1 MSKKTIKELNKIE
14 RPRERLMRYGAG
26 KLSNAELL
34 SILLRTG
41 RKGQNVLEIS
51 KKILKKSG
59 EKNFGDI
66 KFEELKKYPGLGPVK
81 ACEIIACF
89 ELGRRFLKGKKLN
102 VYLSPE
108 DVWAELKDIR
118 ENKKEHFIVFYL
130 DTGNQEIKREIISVG
145 TLNYN
150 IVHPREV
157 FESAVKNLAAGII
170 LAHNHPSGSLEPS
183 PEDLS
188 LNKRLVEA
196 GKILGIQVLDHI
208 IVTQTGFSSF
218 KEKGLM

>member
-170 LAHNHPSGSLEPS
+170 LAHNHPSGTLEPS

-188 LNKRLVEA
+188 LNKRLIEA

>member
-1 MSKKTIKELNKIE
+1 MSKKTIKDLNKIE
-14 RPRERLMRYGAG
+14 RPREKLMRYGAG

-34 SILLRTG
+34 AVLLRTG
-41 RKGQNVLEIS
+41 KKGQNVLELS
-51 KKILKKSG
+51 AKILKKFG
-59 EKNFGDI
+59 EENFNEA
-66 KFEELKKYPGLGPVK
+66 KFEELKNYPGLGPVK

-89 ELGRRFLKGKKLN
+89 ELGRRFLKAKKLN
-102 VYLSPE
+102 IYLSPE

-118 ENKKEHFIVFYL
+118 ESKKEHFIVFYL
-130 DTGNQEIKREIISVG
+130 DTANQEIKREIISVG

-157 FESAVKNLAAGII
+157 FEPAVKNLAASII
-170 LAHNHPSGSLEPS
+170 LAHNHPSGTLEPS

-196 GKILGIQVLDHI
+196 GKILGIQVLDHM
-208 IVTQTGFSSF
+208 IVTKNEFSSF

>member
-14 RPRERLMRYGAG
+14 RPRERLIRYGAG